1 MRRYQC
7 RGTTYF
13 RRAIEKMLWPRNH
26 LFGSRIGFASFDVS
40 SASNLASADLGFTLE
55 M

>member
-26 LFGSRIGFASFDVS
+26 LFGSRIGFASFDVLMFRAHRTWPRLS
-40 SASNLASADLGFTLE
+40 SALH
-55 M
+55 

>member
-13 RRAIEKMLWPRNH
+13 RRAIEKCSWSRNR
-26 LFGSRIGFASFDVS
+26 LFGWRIGFAFFDVF
-40 SASNLASADLGFTLE
+40 DVHRLGLR
-55 M
+55 